1 MIVVVGRVSTDPEK
15 RARLIEVAHRVAS
28 ASRAEGGCVDYRVF
42 EDTERPNQFVFVE
55 EWEDEEALQQHF
67 RTSHIAAF
75 MQAILDTIVGPPDVR
90 FHQIES
96 TRDLSQVG
104 ATG

>member
-15 RARLIEVAHRVAS
+15 RDQLVEVARRVAS
-28 ASRAEGGCVDYRVF
+28 ASNEEAGCISYRIF
-42 EDTERPNQFVFVE
+42 EDIERPNEFVFVE
-55 EWEDEEALQQHF
+55 EWEGEEALQEHF
-67 RTSHIAAF
+67 RTSHIAEF
-75 MQAILDTIVGPPDVR
+75 MQAVPGVIAAPPDVR

-104 ATG
+104 AG